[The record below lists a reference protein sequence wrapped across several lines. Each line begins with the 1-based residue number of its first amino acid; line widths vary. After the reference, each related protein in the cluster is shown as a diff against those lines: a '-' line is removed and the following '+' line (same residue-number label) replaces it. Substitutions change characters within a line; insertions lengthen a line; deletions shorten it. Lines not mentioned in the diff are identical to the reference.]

1 MTALEPQNAVRDAGR
16 DVDQA
21 IGRSARFTPAYRRTL
36 LIQATL
42 TLAVAGLC
50 GILFGAHIPAI
61 LALIAA
67 PGWLHRIWPRP
78 WRKQLRVLG
87 FRQAAKNAW
96 VDQDGRAVELR
107 SDGLSLRMP
116 TAETQTTGSMRP
128 QGPTAPQELSLYAQC
143 YAPTP
148 PDPDLLQLATRLDFS
163 EGSASAFGLEPTTF
177 APALYL
183 ESLSRITQRLSLEA
197 EAKRDGLLEN
207 LRLGGRGRWAAQ
219 WGALL
224 ALLDAPE
231 PGPTHALRHLSHRG
245 LATPLLDEGAA
256 DRLYQAVV
264 ERVAASPE
272 RLRMIY
278 EASRA
283 PDALRARAIA
293 AAAKPKNGEALAHFV
308 ERVMADTEVPKN
320 ARIGALAMLSDRLLG
335 DRVIGHLAR
344 VLNGSRARGR
354 MKESQL
360 IRFLIAPD
368 LNLRI
373 VAARALGREGT
384 VKSIDHLRYCADVSA
399 GFSVATA
406 CRAAVREIE
415 RRAAVGGGRG
425 ALSIIDVSRGRL
437 SDAKAPGEPGGVS
450 VADQPR

>member
-1 MTALEPQNAVRDAGR
+1 MTALEPQNAERDIGR
-16 DVDQA
+16 DVDLT
-21 IGRSARFTPAYRRTL
+21 IGHSARFTPAYRRTL
-36 LIQATL
+36 LIRASL
-42 TLAVAGLC
+42 TLSVAGLC
-50 GILFGAHIPAI
+50 GILFGAHIPAF

-78 WRKQLRVLG
+78 WRKQLRSLG
-87 FRQAAKNAW
+87 FRQSAKNAW
-96 VDQDGRAVELR
+96 VDEEGRAVELR

-116 TAETQTTGSMRP
+116 AAQTQTTGSIRP
-128 QGPTAPQELSLYAQC
+128 QGPTEAQELALYAQC

-148 PDPDLLQLATRLDFS
+148 PEPDLLQLATRLEFS
-163 EGSASAFGLEPTTF
+163 EGSASAFGLEPTAF

-197 EAKRDGLLEN
+197 ESKRDGLLEN

-245 LATPLLDEGAA
+245 LATPLLNDEAA

-264 ERVAASPE
+264 ERVASPE
-272 RLRMIY
+272 RLRMIF

-293 AAAKPKNGEALAHFV
+293 AAAKPKNGEALTNFV
-308 ERVMADTEVPKN
+308 ARVMADTEVPKN
-320 ARIGALAMLSDRLLG
+320 ARIGALAMLSERLLG

-384 VKSIDHLRYCADVSA
+384 IKSIDHLRYCADVSA

-415 RRAAVGGGRG
+415 RRAAGGGGRG
-425 ALSIIDVSRGRL
+425 ALSIIDESRGRL
-437 SDAKAPGEPGGVS
+437 SDAKAPSEPGGVS